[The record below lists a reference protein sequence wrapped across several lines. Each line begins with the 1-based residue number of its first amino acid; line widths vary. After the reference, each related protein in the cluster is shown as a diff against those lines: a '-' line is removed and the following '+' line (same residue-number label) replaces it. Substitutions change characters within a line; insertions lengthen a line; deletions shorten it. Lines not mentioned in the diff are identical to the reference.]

1 MKKLILYFFL
11 SYLISWLIWLPLILQ
26 KLGINVLPILP
37 KYHHYLGSFG
47 PMIAALIVTYISAGW
62 KAVKDLLKKLG
73 NWKVNWKWYV
83 VILVIPVLLVIVAGY
98 TDEIINQQSFTM
110 KGFSTNAAFPQ
121 FGPLAYF
128 LFNFLTFGIG
138 EETGWRGF
146 ALPALQKKYSA
157 LISTLILS
165 VVWTCWHIPA
175 FIYRPLY
182 SQMDVSGIAGFFM
195 SMLMGSVILTWL
207 YNSTKG
213 SLLIVAIFHTLI
225 ELMFMSANVTINMS
239 SYMGAAFTV
248 AAILIILLA
257 KPRNLALQLKQM
269 T

>member
-1 MKKLILYFFL
+1 M
-11 SYLISWLIWLPLILQ
+11 LP
-26 KLGINVLPILP
+26 VLP

-47 PMIAALIVTYISAGW
+47 PMIAAFIVTYILAGW
-62 KAVKDLLKKLG
+62 RGVNDLLKKLG
-73 NWKVNWKWYV
+73 NWKVNWKWYMV
-83 VILVIPVLLVIVAGY
+83 VLVIPVLLVVVAGY

-110 KGFSTNAAFPQ
+110 KGFSTNAELPQ

-128 LFNFLTFGIG
+128 LFNFFTFGIG

-157 LISTLILS
+157 LASTLILS
-165 VVWTCWHIPA
+165 IGWACWHIPS

-182 SQMDVSGIAGFFM
+182 SQMDMAGIAGFFM

-213 SLLIVAIFHTLI
+213 SLLIVAVFHAVI
-225 ELMFMSANVTINMS
+225 ELMFMSANVTIKMS
-239 SYMGAAFTV
+239 SYMGAAFMV
-248 AAILIILLA
+248 AAIAIILLTR
-257 KPRNLALQLKQM
+257 PRNLSLTERQLG
-269 T
+269 

>member
-1 MKKLILYFFL
+1 
-11 SYLISWLIWLPLILQ
+11 
-26 KLGINVLPILP
+26 
-37 KYHHYLGSFG
+37 
-47 PMIAALIVTYISAGW
+47 
-62 KAVKDLLKKLG
+62 
-73 NWKVNWKWYV
+73 
-83 VILVIPVLLVIVAGY
+83 
-98 TDEIINQQSFTM
+98 
-110 KGFSTNAAFPQ
+110 
-121 FGPLAYF
+121 
-128 LFNFLTFGIG
+128 
-138 EETGWRGF
+138 
-146 ALPALQKKYSA
+146 
-157 LISTLILS
+157 

-213 SLLIVAIFHTLI
+213 SLLIVAIFHALI